1 MKLLF
6 DENLSPRLPRLLAAL
21 FPGSAHVRDCGL
33 KGFADEEIWGYARAN
48 DFVIVSKDSDFYQR
62 SLVFGPPPKLVWIR
76 IGNCTRNDL
85 LRIITTRQQDL
96 LEFHANPVES
106 VLLLA

>member
-33 KGFADEEIWGYARAN
+33 KGFPDEDVWQYARAN
-48 DFVIVSKDSDFYQR
+48 DFVIVSKDSDFHQR
-62 SLVFGPPPKLVWIR
+62 SLLFGPPPKFVWIR
-76 IGNCTRNDL
+76 IGHCTRNDL
-85 LRIITTRQQDL
+85 VRIITARQQDL
-96 LEFHANPVES
+96 LEFHANPHES
-106 VLLLA
+106 VLVLA